1 MKKVVLLF
9 VLALSVVSSGLS
21 NDLTPLND
29 TVPSPGYVIEKAL
42 EALKGIHTV
51 SYNLEMREYL
61 TPEDSAFVNKSTFRY
76 IECENK
82 GDSTGLSKF
91 ICFNKDGEFRDSYD
105 GVFSLRLG
113 NGYISKTDISRQ
125 SVVSISSPFYN
136 YVTRLCEYLQDSDST
151 KEVSVEEK
159 GEYLELKAEI
169 IGKEVIFFGNARE
182 IPTAGGWSRFTVRFD
197 KEDFCPK
204 VLSWCTIHYD
214 GKREMEVSEVKIND
228 FGTESFST
236 ESYLPDLPILADN
249 GSERIKYERRS
260 ILESKEAGMN
270 CVLPTDTLN
279 LIGGGYYSLGSPKGK
294 VRVLMLTLLHCGACV
309 KSYPIF
315 NDLFKKYSTS
325 SEVDVKGVL
334 FNYSG
339 EIKAYESFLKKYN
352 IEFPVALNN
361 GRFYSVFSK
370 IGLAP
375 IFIVIDRDDRIVLY
389 KMGYDTNLYNIIED
403 GIKGCLNA
411 VSS

>member
-21 NDLTPLND
+21 NNVTPLND

-105 GVFSLRLG
+105 GMFSLRLG
-113 NGYISKTDISRQ
+113 DGYISKTDISRQ

-136 YVTRLCEYLQDSDST
+136 YVTRLCEY
-151 KEVSVEEK
+151 
-159 GEYLELKAEI
+159 
-169 IGKEVIFFGNARE
+169 
-182 IPTAGGWSRFTVRFD
+182 
-197 KEDFCPK
+197 
-204 VLSWCTIHYD
+204 H
-214 GKREMEVSEVKIND
+214 
-228 FGTESFST
+228 
-236 ESYLPDLPILADN
+236 
-249 GSERIKYERRS
+249 
-260 ILESKEAGMN
+260 
-270 CVLPTDTLN
+270 
-279 LIGGGYYSLGSPKGK
+279 
-294 VRVLMLTLLHCGACV
+294 
-309 KSYPIF
+309 
-315 NDLFKKYSTS
+315 
-325 SEVDVKGVL
+325 
-334 FNYSG
+334 SG

-389 KMGYDTNLYNIIED
+389 GYDTNLYNIIED